1 MAYKDILVF
10 LDDGKANA
18 DRVQCAFH
26 LAKTHNAKLTGVA
39 LASLKPRHAKVEDDK
54 AIERMGIILSESLTQ
69 KFQLAAAEAELTVNT
84 IIIYGN
90 ASASAQKMS
99 HYSRN
104 FDLII
109 LGQPKPG
116 RDNFR
121 LLQGFSQQVLIHS
134 GRPVLF
140 MPYIGAKNI
149 AYESAIIAWD
159 GTPSV
164 SRSVH
169 DAIPL
174 LASMRRVFILV
185 VESKKQKESKK
196 DVLVDGL
203 AYHLEHHGVNAE
215 IRMISP
221 GDNSVSSIIQNQIS
235 EINID
240 LLVMGGYGTPSFKQK
255 VLGGVSKQLLT
266 SMVVPVV
273 MSH

>member
-10 LDDGKANA
+10 LDDGKTNT
-18 DRVQCAFH
+18 DRMQCAFH
-26 LAKTHNAKLTGVA
+26 LAKSHNAKLTGVA
-39 LASLKPRHAKVEDDK
+39 LASLKPRFARAVDDK
-54 AIERMGIILSESLTQ
+54 AIERMGIRLAESLTDNFQ
-69 KFQLAAAEAELTVNT
+69 KAAADAELSVNT

-99 HYSRN
+99 HYARN

-121 LLQGFSQQVLIHS
+121 RLQDFSQQVMIHS
-134 GRPVLF
+134 GRPILF
-140 MPYIGAKNI
+140 MPYIGAKKI
-149 AYESAIIAWD
+149 ICEKAIIAWD

-174 LASMRRVFILV
+174 LVSMRQVYILV
-185 VESKKQKESKK
+185 VQSKKQKESKK

-203 AYHLEHHGVNAE
+203 AYHLEHHGINAK
-215 IRMISP
+215 IRLINP

-235 EINID
+235 ENNID